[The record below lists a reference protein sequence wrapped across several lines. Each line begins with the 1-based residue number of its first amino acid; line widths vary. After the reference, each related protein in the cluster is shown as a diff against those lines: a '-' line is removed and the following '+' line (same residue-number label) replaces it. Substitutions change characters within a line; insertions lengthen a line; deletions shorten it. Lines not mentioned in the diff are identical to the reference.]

1 MAIKILDSLAAE
13 GIDIHFLVVNTMLI
27 QKLLDVSRKI
37 IATPNLVK
45 AYLETIESIYQSGE
59 YMDELD
65 NLENIVD
72 TLLQVIMDDGNRLK
86 TN

>member
-13 GIDIHFLVVNTMLI
+13 GIDIHLSIVNTMLI

-45 AYLETIESIYQSGE
+45 VYLETVESIYQSGE